1 MKTMY
6 AMSLAVLLAG
16 TQAVYANPWED
27 PDYLECGTL
36 QTTVDIVECLSDLH
50 DIWDGRLNSGYRE
63 AMEFLPASRRA
74 GLQEAQ
80 RAWIAFRDADC
91 AFPDVLI
98 RGSLAR
104 IYGPSCLSD
113 HTMRRVVDLRGYLG
127 VLDGY

>member
-16 TQAVYANPWED
+16 TQAVHANTWED

-80 RAWIAFRDADC
+80 RAWIVYRDANCSFYQGGEGTIAAIDGASC
-91 AFPDVLI
+91 M
-98 RGSLAR
+98 
-104 IYGPSCLSD
+104 YGMTRERSIEIE
-113 HTMRRVVDLRGYLG
+113 DLLRY
-127 VLDGY
+127 